1 MADDAPKIQVDTDW
15 KAQAQAE
22 KERLAKQEQEKQAQR
37 GETGRDRGLPPAD
50 FRTLVGTLASQAIM
64 GLGAMGDPKT
74 GRIVVDLDGSKFAI
88 DLLGVLEEKTRGNLT
103 SDEAGELTQVLV
115 ELRNR
120 YVQITQLVAKQ
131 AAAPGQPAAGGA
143 ARSAASGI
151 ITPG

>member
-1 MADDAPKIQVDTDW
+1 MADDAPKIHVDTDW

-22 KERLAKQEQEKQAQR
+22 KERLARLEQEKQAQR
-37 GETGRDRGLPPAD
+37 GDTGRDRGLPPAD

-74 GRIVVDLDGSKFAI
+74 GRVVVDLDGSKFAI
-88 DLLGVLEEKTRGNLT
+88 DLLGVLEEKSRGNLT
-103 SDEAGELTQVLV
+103 KDESTELTQVLL

-120 YVQITQLVAKQ
+120 FVQITQLVAKQ
-131 AAAPGQPAAGGA
+131 AAATGQPAGGGA
-143 ARSAASGI
+143 GASPASGI